1 MKQGLDPSER
11 ALRGLLMPIA
21 ARRMVPTQPV
31 VALDPAP
38 GDATPAA
45 TAGARDGRSPCP
57 PEPARTRPGS
67 RRGPPDASAPSS
79 IAVTIGSNI
88 TLPWVFAQ
96 VTVDVDRGEVLLA

>member
-11 ALRGLLMPIA
+11 ALRGLLMPMA

-57 PEPARTRPGS
+57 PEPGRTRG
-67 RRGPPDASAPSS
+67 GAAPDASAPSS